1 MNALKPPP
9 GKREWQLQP
18 IKVHHV
24 VVRQAEAGIR
34 EPAEADG
41 TWAEAA
47 TREMREWRLQP
58 KKRVDEFTRSQG
70 VYEKA
75 TANAYGL
82 GTSDVIFE
90 RDTRLGS
97 VVHFDSAGRRL
108 HRIGIVCVL
117 TLVLGT
123 RDYV

>member
-1 MNALKPPP
+1 LNALKPPP

-58 KKRVDEFTRSQG
+58 KKGLVDS
-70 VYEKA
+70 
-75 TANAYGL
+75 L
-82 GTSDVIFE
+82 
-90 RDTRLGS
+90 
-97 VVHFDSAGRRL
+97 AGRWEM
-108 HRIGIVCVL
+108 GNA
-117 TLVLGT
+117 
-123 RDYV
+123 